1 MTSDVGDKEQVKKR
15 KSKAQLEQERQDE
28 DLRKV
33 LETYEGRSFIWWLLE
48 NAGIY
53 RTTFS
58 VEPNEAAFNEGIR
71 QIGLLTLS
79 RVDEVAPNAYTKI
92 RAEAQARKENT

>member
-33 LETYEGRSFIWWLLE
+33 LETYEGRSFIW
-48 NAGIY
+48 
-53 RTTFS
+53 
-58 VEPNEAAFNEGIR
+58 
-71 QIGLLTLS
+71 
-79 RVDEVAPNAYTKI
+79 
-92 RAEAQARKENT
+92 